1 MRFMLNWLF
10 TSIAIAIATFLVPGI
25 QPFGFAETWVCFAF
39 VGLFLNIAIRSSNR
53 SSRSSRCRSRSL
65 RWAFSSLSSTALC
78 LSSRVTCRST
88 CWASASPSPALDR
101 PLWAASWC
109 PSRAASSTASPR
121 TKMAIPAVSVSTA
134 QNEGRPSQKWAAFLF
149 AKSQRARKSTISTP
163 SPNAG
168 VG

>member
-39 VGLFLNIAIRSSNR
+39 VGLFLNIVD
-53 SSRSSRCRSRSL
+53 SL
-65 RWAFSSLSSTALC
+65 VKPFLTVISLPLTIITLGVFQLVVNSFMLE
-78 LSSRVTCRST
+78 L
-88 CWASASPSPALDR
+88 ASYLASPSPALDR

-121 TKMAIPAVSVSTA
+121 TKTAIPAVSVSTA